1 MNYDDKQLAYIKFIL
16 VGDNF
21 DISKLLREKA
31 EDWGMDTLYDFC
43 DIIARAFVNYDT
55 LGECWNYIS
64 EYECL
69 THFLVEYDKE
79 LRQMISGEYVD
90 LINLVRSKYE

>member
-1 MNYDDKQLAYIKFIL
+1 MSYDDEQLAYIKFIL

-31 EDWGMDTLYDFC
+31 EDWGMDILYDFC

-55 LGECWNYIS
+55 LGECWHTHS
-64 EYECL
+64 EYDSL
-69 THFLVEYDKE
+69 THFLTEYDAEIK
-79 LRQMISGEYVD
+79 RMINGECID
-90 LINLVRSKYE
+90 LVNLVRSKYE